1 MDTGTDA
8 DLGLSVSGSP
18 NVCRETGD
26 LFGESSHR
34 RFTVDTLPISVVE
47 LGKTRTTHRDKGK
60 QDEKSSRDEYSG
72 FPCEI
77 GTLCYQL
84 YLKHCELVFDPFA
97 GWGERGRLA
106 QEHGFKYVGYDSNPE
121 AIEVARARFGVDNT
135 VEDSRIAFIPCF
147 DGLITC
153 PPYWNLESYSSEG
166 LDAIERWDDFLI
178 GYECVLSR
186 CYDAAKTGA
195 MFCIYVG
202 DWRQFGIYYDLTFR
216 TQRIMDE
223 CGATPI
229 DIVVG
234 SRATVT
240 KIKVMIP
247 QALAN
252 GYTVKVHETLLVF
265 QKR

>member
-1 MDTGTDA
+1 MD
-8 DLGLSVSGSP
+8 V
-18 NVCRETGD
+18 
-26 LFGESSHR
+26 
-34 RFTVDTLPISVVE
+34 LPVSVVE
-47 LGKTRTTHRDKGK
+47 LGKTRSSHREIGGHG
-60 QDEKSSRDEYSG
+60 ETSSRDEFSG

-84 YLKHCELVFDPFA
+84 YLKDCELVFDPFA

-106 QEHGFKYVGYDSNPE
+106 REHGIEYVGYDISCD
-121 AIEVARARFGVDNT
+121 AIEVARERFEIENMLA
-135 VEDSRIAFIPCF
+135 DSMLADIPCF

-153 PPYWNLESYSSEG
+153 PPYWNLEKYSGGG
-166 LDAIERWDDFLI
+166 LDSCETWEDFLLL
-178 GYECVLSR
+178 YERTIER
-186 CYDAAKTGA
+186 CYDAARTGA
-195 MFCIYVG
+195 LFCIYVG
-202 DWRQFGIYYDLTFR
+202 DWRKDSVYYDLTFR

-223 CGATPI
+223 CGATLI

-247 QALAN
+247 QALSN

>member
-1 MDTGTDA
+1 METEILNLFGETEHRRYAVDVLPVSVLE
-8 DLGLSVSGSP
+8 LGRTRTSH
-18 NVCRETGD
+18 RETG
-26 LFGESSHR
+26 EH
-34 RFTVDTLPISVVE
+34 
-47 LGKTRTTHRDKGK
+47 
-60 QDEKSSRDEYSG
+60 DEKSSRDAYSG

-84 YLKHCELVFDPFA
+84 YLKDCHLVFDPFA

-106 QEHGFKYVGYDSNPE
+106 KEHSLDYIGYDSNPE
-121 AIEVARARFGVDNT
+121 AIGVASTRFGVENAL
-135 VEDSRIAFIPCF
+135 EDSRIAFIPCF

-186 CYDAAKTGA
+186 CYDAARTGA
-195 MFCIYVG
+195 MFCVYVG

-247 QALAN
+247 QAIAN